1 MLPLILLAA
10 GAYIIGEAVF
20 EDDKYAE
27 GGMMAKGGMMKGRK
41 PDYESKKGEELTK
54 KAIDEEQ
61 RMSFLYYQTGFRT
74 TDGRYDDDIKK
85 QAKNNWDDL
94 AVRIQMIVEESIY
107 FSDMANGGMI
117 TSISE
122 AKKVIGNVQK
132 SKNEDFSWFVTDL
145 DYEGEEDYDQ
155 EYGVHLTDSDLIQL
169 ANELKGE
176 GYMAKGGGVVSNY
189 RLTFMNDDGEKKY
202 MTTVAHNK
210 AEAMK
215 EGKWWEKYPD
225 YHIAKGN
232 YKVVSVVEVEDEED
246 AQDPSY
252 YKIRNQ
258 RRRGI
263 RKGDV
268 SYNNDYSS
276 YPTVFNPLGNAR
288 MAKGGDVEGEILK
301 EAFFQG
307 GKNGSK
313 AAIGKDFETYEDWI
327 KKNKIKS
334 HKLYEKA
341 FQDGG
346 KSAFNNMKG
355 RDFQTFEEWE
365 KENIDKMAKGGKTQG
380 YDDREDERLAMQRG
394 KIAKK
399 DLKSTHARRDDA
411 RFEER
416 GK

>member
-1 MLPLILLAA
+1 MLPLILLAV
-10 GAYIIGEAVF
+10 GTYIIGDAVL
-20 EDDKYAE
+20 EDDKY
-27 GGMMAKGGMMKGRK
+27 AKGGMMKGRK

-54 KAIDEEQ
+54 KAKELWNSFDEEQ

-107 FSDMANGGMI
+107 FSDMA
-117 TSISE
+117 
-122 AKKVIGNVQK
+122 
-132 SKNEDFSWFVTDL
+132 
-145 DYEGEEDYDQ
+145 
-155 EYGVHLTDSDLIQL
+155 
-169 ANELKGE
+169 
-176 GYMAKGGGVVSNY
+176 
-189 RLTFMNDDGEKKY
+189 
-202 MTTVAHNK
+202 
-210 AEAMK
+210 
-215 EGKWWEKYPD
+215 
-225 YHIAKGN
+225 
-232 YKVVSVVEVEDEED
+232 
-246 AQDPSY
+246 
-252 YKIRNQ
+252 
-258 RRRGI
+258 
-263 RKGDV
+263 
-268 SYNNDYSS
+268 
-276 YPTVFNPLGNAR
+276 
-288 MAKGGDVEGEILK
+288 KGGDVEGKNIVILK

-313 AAIGKDFETYEDWI
+313 AAMGKDFETYQDWI